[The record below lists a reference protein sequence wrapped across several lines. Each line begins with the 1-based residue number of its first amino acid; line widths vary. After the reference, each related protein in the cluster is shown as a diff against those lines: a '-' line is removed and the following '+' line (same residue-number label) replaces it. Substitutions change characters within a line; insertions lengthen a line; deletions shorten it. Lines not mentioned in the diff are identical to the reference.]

1 MASEAC
7 QVDFYLLASASLD
20 ASHLACKL
28 ALMAWER
35 GHSID
40 ILTANPAEA
49 AALDEL
55 MWRYPE
61 GRFLPH
67 ERAAGGTGGRA
78 PVRIHERPPP
88 GDADVIINLTTE
100 PLAAP
105 GRCTRL
111 LEIVPYRPAE
121 RQASREKFRAY
132 RDQGFEPAT
141 HEIS

>member
-1 MASEAC
+1 MAAEAC

-40 ILTANPAEA
+40 IMTANRAEA

-55 MWRYPE
+55 MWAYPE

-67 ERAAGGTGGRA
+67 ERATGDSVSRA
-78 PVRIHERPPP
+78 PIRIHELPPA
-88 GDADVIINLTTE
+88 GRADVIINLTSE
-100 PLAAP
+100 PLEAP

-121 RQASREKFRAY
+121 REASREKFRAY
-132 RDQGFEPAT
+132 RDQGLEPAT